1 MGEAIKAHAGL
12 ELFTSLG
19 ADRRIPGMPDPK
31 SLLGEGSREQQMQNF
46 KNAVLQRVKSA
57 VELVA
62 GKATADEAQAF
73 RNMLMGVA

>member
-12 ELFTSLG
+12 ELFKSLD
-19 ADRRIPGMPDPK
+19 ADRSIAGMPYRK
-31 SLLGEGSREQQMQNF
+31 SLLGEGSREHQMQNF

-62 GKATADEAQAF
+62 CKATADEAPAY
-73 RNMLMGVA
+73 RKMLV